1 MLGLTSY
8 QEALRALGRLAGQAT
23 EVQIVEDAESGWLEF
38 TARGSTRRIDAA
50 ELEDI
55 VVSSVA
61 QRGKHRGAGETAD
74 VLRAVGLALD
84 ELHALGVCL
93 VVGQERLSVR
103 FADRYGRSHELI
115 YAGDELEALRR
126 AAANRRNGQ
135 PLRRVLV
142 LQADPDRV
150 APLVELL
157 VAEFAIQALPTPY
170 ARAIAATAE
179 PPDLVL
185 AQATSETLAALRTL
199 RAGRRTA
206 EVPIIVLLDREC
218 HADAQAFFAAG
229 VDDVLQEPVQ
239 PAQLR
244 ARIRTSLLRGRLG
257 LASDAQ

>member
-103 FADRYGRSHELI
+103 DMMLKTKPEG
-115 YAGDELEALRR
+115 
-126 AAANRRNGQ
+126 
-135 PLRRVLV
+135 
-142 LQADPDRV
+142 
-150 APLVELL
+150 
-157 VAEFAIQALPTPY
+157 
-170 ARAIAATAE
+170 
-179 PPDLVL
+179 
-185 AQATSETLAALRTL
+185 
-199 RAGRRTA
+199 
-206 EVPIIVLLDREC
+206 
-218 HADAQAFFAAG
+218 AAG
-229 VDDVLQEPVQ
+229 ALLGMAERDDQ
-239 PAQLR
+239 
-244 ARIRTSLLRGRLG
+244 TSLLSQISCPALI
-257 LASDAQ
+257 